1 MMAAFLIII
10 GYTRLVCVIILL
22 CLINSISTINHDKGL
37 VVIYKLSHI
46 VVSQEFLKVWY
57 LPFFVSSLR

>member
-37 VVIYKLSHI
+37 VVIYK
-46 VVSQEFLKVWY
+46 
-57 LPFFVSSLR
+57 